1 MKRIPFKVSARA
13 ARLIGAENISN
24 AESAIIEL
32 IKNSYDADANNC
44 VVYFEHLFPEFD
56 HTLTDKEYLLLSE
69 IEDPGGFINLF
80 EDTENN
86 TYRTKIEIT
95 DSDKS
100 NLKDWISSL
109 CRIWIIDDGIGM
121 TEDII
126 VSNWMTIGT
135 NNKEKE
141 PISVKYDRIK
151 SGAKGLGR
159 FALDKLGKK
168 SYVYINPDPII
179 HKDAKENEYLEWS
192 NIWDDFLQEGKT
204 LDAVEASLKSENATS
219 SFHPTYVPS
228 YVLSN
233 PKLEESI
240 SFEKYG
246 VIICCDINKED
257 WHKQRMSRLKRS
269 LETLIPPS
277 EKETFSLFFLSNKH
291 EDLNSRITSSINS
304 NFDYKVSST
313 IDNNKNIKIEIER
326 NEFETSKFPEEF
338 FSTKEFLA
346 LGNSKED
353 FIKGSLTKNL
363 SLENLLPNVRKE
375 ILSSVGPLKI
385 TFYFAKQGSPTKEE
399 KKKLF
404 YKDLDIQARKNWQET
419 FGGIRVFRDNFRVRP
434 YGEPG
439 SAKDWLGLGDRAASS
454 PAGIGK
460 STKAWRVRPNQISG
474 IVEISRIENPQ
485 LSDKSSREGLQE
497 NQQFDLFK
505 SIIISTISIF
515 EKDRANIGFALRKTI
530 AKLDEDEQETKEADK
545 IAQRELE
552 QTPVNSSNEDKS
564 EIQKLATQYQ
574 RNKEELRELREEQKM
589 LRSLATIGIVSTAF
603 SHELK
608 NIHGKLGK
616 RFVPISRAL
625 NLANGDDPFVQSKI
639 DSAIQLLDIYRE
651 QDGSVKDWIN
661 FSLLGMKKDKR
672 KRKKIVFDLYFKQL
686 ENNWKRKFNERHI
699 SFNYSSS
706 NNETAFKCFE
716 IDLDCIFNNL
726 LINSIEAF
734 SQKKSPIDRAIS
746 ITLDEQDSST
756 IIRYRDTGPGLSKS
770 ISNPEDIFDCF
781 YTTKLNEYSG
791 EEEGTGIG
799 MWMVKS
805 TINEYK
811 GETKLDTKTNGFSL
825 EITLP
830 H

>member
-1 MKRIPFKVSARA
+1 MKKIPFKVSARA

-44 VVYFEHLFPEFD
+44 VVYFEHLFTEFECK
-56 HTLTDKEYLLLSE
+56 LKDKELQFLLD
-69 IEDPGGFINLF
+69 IEDFKKFENLF
-80 EDTENN
+80 EKVDDSTHEIKKEISDDTKTN
-86 TYRTKIEIT
+86 I
-95 DSDKS
+95 
-100 NLKDWISSL
+100 KDYISSL

-126 VSNWMTIGT
+126 ASSWMTIGT

-141 PISVKYDRIK
+141 PVSVKYDRIK

-159 FALDKLGKK
+159 FALDKLGKR
-168 SYVYINPDPII
+168 SYVYIHPDPLI
-179 HKDAKENEYLEWS
+179 HEEIEKEEYLEWS
-192 NIWDDFLQEGKT
+192 NTWDDFLQDGKT
-204 LDAVEASLKSENATS
+204 LDAVEASLS
-219 SFHPTYVPS
+219 SKTAIDPFHQTYVPS
-228 YVLSN
+228 YVFSTS
-233 PKLEESI
+233 KLEEEI
-240 SFEKYG
+240 SFESYG

-257 WHKQRMSRLKRS
+257 WHKQRMLRLKRS

-277 EKETFSLFFLSNKH
+277 EKEPFCLFFLSNKY

-304 NFDYKVSST
+304 NFDYKIVSKV
-313 IDNNKNIKIEIER
+313 DNDKTVTIEIER
-326 NEFETSKFPEEF
+326 NEFETSKFPDEF

-346 LGNSKED
+346 LDNSKSD
-353 FIKGSLTKNL
+353 FIRGKSTKKLTL
-363 SLENLLPNVRKE
+363 SNLLPNVKE
-375 ILSSVGPLKI
+375 DLLSSVGPLKI

-399 KKKLF
+399 KQKLF

-439 SAKDWLGLGDRAASS
+439 SSKDWLGLGDRAASS

-505 SIIISTISIF
+505 SIIISTIAIF

-530 AKLDEDEQETKEADK
+530 AELGEDERETKEADK

-552 QTPVNSSNEDKS
+552 HASDKSRNEDKS

-574 RNKEELRELREEQKM
+574 RNKEVLRELREEQKM

-616 RFVPISRAL
+616 RFVPISAAL
-625 NLANGDDPFVQSKI
+625 KLASSEDPFIQSKI
-639 DSAIQLLDIYRE
+639 TSAIQLLDIYKE

-672 KRKKIVFDLYFKQL
+672 KRKKIILDLYFKQL
-686 ENNWKRKFNERHI
+686 ENNWKRKFDERQI
-699 SFNYSSS
+699 SFTYSSS
-706 NNETAFKCFE
+706 KNETAFKCFE

-734 SQKKSPIDRAIS
+734 SQKTSPSDRGIS
-746 ITLDEQDSST
+746 IILEEKESST
-756 IIRYRDTGPGLSKS
+756 IIKYRDTGPGLSKS

-811 GETKLDTKTNGFSL
+811 GETKLHSNTNGFYL
-825 EITLP
+825 EIIFP